1 MKRRLIAVVVL
12 GVLLV
17 GAGYV
22 LYVTNGTPVVAAI
35 TADEAADT
43 SRPFVIKLHAQWCPK
58 CMVTKDVWA
67 DVERAYAGRVN
78 LLVLDFTDDARTEA
92 SRVEAQRLGLE
103 TVFDDYDG
111 VTGAVLVVDGRTREV
126 TADISVSRDFEEY
139 RVAIDAALGRS

>member
-1 MKRRLIAVVVL
+1 MKRLLIAVFAL
-12 GVLLV
+12 GILLA

-35 TADEAADT
+35 TADEAADA

-78 LLVLDFTDDARTEA
+78 LLVLDFTDDTRTEA
-92 SRVEAQRLGLE
+92 SRAEAGRLGLG
-103 TVFDDYDG
+103 TLFDDYDG
-111 VTGAVLVVDGRTREV
+111 VTGVVLVVDGRTREV
-126 TADISVSRDFEEY
+126 TADIGGSRDFEEY
-139 RVAIDAALGRS
+139 RAAIDTALAR